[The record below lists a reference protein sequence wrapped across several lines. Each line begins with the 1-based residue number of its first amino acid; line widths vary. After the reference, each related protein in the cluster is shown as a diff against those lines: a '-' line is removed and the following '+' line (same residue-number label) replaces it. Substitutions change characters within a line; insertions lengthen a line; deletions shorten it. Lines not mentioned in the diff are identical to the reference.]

1 MSTLSTRALCGAL
14 TIALSIPIAAAV
26 TSAPASAAD
35 VPIPNPGRAAVM
47 NAVDALPGV
56 IKKLRKQTGVP
67 GVAAAVVYRDK
78 VIYKAGFGVR
88 DVDTGKKVKAQT
100 VFQLASVSKPVGA
113 SAVAAAVGDK
123 ILQWDDRVDKH
134 LPGFTL
140 KDPWVGDHVTVGDLY
155 SHRSGLPGDAGN
167 ELEAYGFNRNTIIER
182 LRYAPLSPFR
192 ISYSYSNFGLTTAG
206 EAAAQAAGT
215 SWETLAKQK
224 ILQPLGMRKSSY
236 SYKKF
241 LTRSNR
247 AALHQQTKGKW
258 VQAET
263 RDPQAQAP
271 AGGLSSNVVD
281 MAKWLRMELKLG
293 LFDGK
298 RVVKKSPLQKALSGQ
313 IRNSPSNQPATPPQN
328 YAYGMDVQSDT
339 TGRMRWAHSGAFTSG
354 AATRIMMIPE
364 LKLGMVVLTNGW
376 PVGLPEAIGQS
387 FADLVEYGSVQQD
400 WLKVLQPVFGPFTEA
415 TFEVNGTKK
424 PKKPTPAGPL
434 SGYVGT
440 YANDYVGQIIVSKE
454 SGKLVVNVGPGGKT
468 RLPLKHWDGDVF
480 YYNSIEL
487 PKGFY
492 SGVTFSDVA
501 GGVAGKVSLDEVS
514 SGLGLAPRVVVN

>member
-1 MSTLSTRALCGAL
+1 MAKVSVPLMSAVLAAGLSLPA
-14 TIALSIPIAAAV
+14 AAAV
-26 TSAPASAAD
+26 VTPAAAAD
-35 VPIPNPGRAAVM
+35 APIPNPSRQDVM
-47 NAVDALPGV
+47 RAVDALPGV
-56 IKKLRKQTGVP
+56 IKKLQKKTGVP
-67 GVAAAVVYRDK
+67 GISAAVVYKDK
-78 VIYKAGFGVR
+78 LIYKGGFGVR
-88 DVDTGKKVKAQT
+88 DVDTGKKVKAST

-113 SAVAAAVGDK
+113 SAVAATVGK
-123 ILQWDDRVDKH
+123 GILKWDDPIDKH

-167 ELEAYGFNRNTIIER
+167 ELEAYGFSRSTIIDR
-182 LRYAPLSPFR
+182 LRFAPLSPFR

-206 EAAAQAAGT
+206 EAAARAAGT
-215 SWETLAKQK
+215 SWERLAKDQ
-224 ILQPLGMRKSSY
+224 ILNPLGMQKSSY
-236 SYKKF
+236 SHDAF
-241 LTRSNR
+241 LSRTNR
-247 AALHQQTKGKW
+247 AALHQEIDGKW

-263 RDPQAQAP
+263 RDPQEQAP

-293 LFDGK
+293 RFEGD
-298 RVVKKSPLQKALSGQ
+298 RVVKKSSLEKALSGQ
-313 IRNSPSNQPATPPQN
+313 IRNSAPNQPATPPQN
-328 YAYGMDVQSDT
+328 YAYGMDVQSDS
-339 TGRMRWAHSGAFTSG
+339 TGRMRWAHSGAFTAG

-376 PVGLPEAIGQS
+376 PVGVPEAIGQS

-400 WLKVLQPVFGPFTEA
+400 WLKALQPVFGPFTTA

-424 PKKPTPAGPL
+424 PKNPKPAGPL
-434 SGYVGT
+434 SQYVGT
-440 YANDYVGQIIVSKE
+440 YANDYVGDVTVTEE
-454 SGKLVVNVGPGGKT
+454 SGKLVVRVGPDGQT

-480 YYNSIEL
+480 YYNAIDL

-501 GGVAGKVSLDEVS
+501 GGLAGKASLDEVT
-514 SGLGLAPRVVVN
+514 SGLGLAQRVVLN